1 MELTYKEEGL
11 LKRPLLPLYDSAV
24 KGNPLVYRFGLL
36 FVIGLWSVFIFY
48 IARSAVKIGEIHG
61 VIMVLNVIL
70 LVLEFMTGNYFI
82 FLLWAFFRS
91 FIPVERAPGY
101 LGMQLTDDDGPHG
114 LAANHARLPFVSV
127 LIPTY
132 REHFPVLRKTLLGA
146 LDLNYPK
153 DRFDVNVVDDSP
165 SGDDLRKFCE
175 SNGVNYMTRSDRKGF
190 KAGAINY
197 ALQRIKG
204 DLVLFLDADHIPEPR
219 LVINCLNAWREN
231 TIGVQARIDFVNM
244 VDMITT
250 IGAFLHLHF
259 YSLLQRARRV
269 NGKAVFAGGTALI
282 DKSLMIKEGGIDE
295 LTIAEDTDTS
305 LQWLMKGY
313 RMEYIDHVGSWAL
326 VPWDPLSLVRQV
338 WRWMTGVTRSFRAR
352 WFRILFSNLPFY
364 SKVDLFYAWFIPTMG
379 VLAWLSSF
387 IFAYLA
393 LIDGTLIRYSE
404 PIMIGPFTFPL
415 IGLVVSLIGSLPF
428 IAGVGAL
435 LFDEPFLLY
444 VRKGK
449 FFRYTS
455 TVLFF
460 FVSMAGQPLMLF
472 AVLKGWLGIKVSFN
486 RTPKRKKA
494 NEPEIPSLK
503 RRYAFGTLGLF
514 LIGIFFLYAGL
525 NAGISSPFF
534 VPLFFAF
541 YTSILPFSIAMF
553 WYWRLEAYL
562 EKVKDISAEMVIE
575 EVTSV
580 QV

>member
-11 LKRPLLPLYDSAV
+11 LKRPILPLYDSHI
-24 KGNPLVYRFGLL
+24 KGNRFVYAFGFALVIAL
-36 FVIGLWSVFIFY
+36 FSIFNFY
-48 IARSAVKIGEIHG
+48 
-61 VIMVLNVIL
+61 VIMSALTIIRLGGIEAFLNFLLLIL
-70 LVLEFMTGNYFI
+70 ETLTGNYFI

-91 FIPVERAPGY
+91 FIPVDRAPGFV
-101 LGMQLTDDDGPHG
+101 GFQLTDGAG
-114 LAANHARLPFVSV
+114 ANSVYSVSERLPFVSV
-127 LIPTY
+127 LVPTY

-146 LDLNYPK
+146 LDLNYPR
-153 DRFDVNVVDDSP
+153 DRFDVNVIDDSP
-165 SGDDLRKFCE
+165 AGDDLRQFCE
-175 SNGVNYMTRSDRKGF
+175 KHGVNYMTRSDRTGF

-197 ALQRIKG
+197 ALPRLKG

-219 LVINCLNAWREN
+219 VVINCLNAWRDGS
-231 TIGVQARIDFVNM
+231 IGVQARIDFVNM

-259 YSLLQRARRV
+259 YSLLQRARRA

-282 DKSLMIKEGGIDE
+282 DRELILKEGGIDE

-313 RMEYIDHVGSWAL
+313 RMEYIDHIGSWAL

-352 WFRILFSNLPFY
+352 WLKVLTSRLPLY
-364 SKVDLFYAWFIPTMG
+364 SKVDLFYAWFIPTLG

-387 IFAYLA
+387 IFAFLA
-393 LIDGTLIRYSE
+393 LTGGNLVRYSE
-404 PIMIGPFTFPL
+404 PVELGSFTVPL

-428 IAGVGAL
+428 VAGVGAL

-444 VRKGK
+444 VRKGR

-460 FVSMAGQPLMLF
+460 FVSMAGQPLMFF
-472 AVLKGWLGIKVSFN
+472 AVLKGWLGMKVSFN

-494 NEPEIPSLK
+494 NEPEIPALK
-503 RRYAFGTLGLF
+503 RKYARGTFMLFMVGL
-514 LIGIFFLYAGL
+514 FFLYSAWIS
-525 NAGISSPFF
+525 GISSPLF

-553 WYWRLEAYL
+553 WYWRLESYL
-562 EKVKDISAEMVIE
+562 ETVKDISAEMVIE
-575 EVTSV
+575 EATSV
-580 QV
+580 

>member
-1 MELTYKEEGL
+1 MELKYKEEGL
-11 LKRPLLPLYDSAV
+11 LKRPLLPLYDSEV
-24 KGNPLVYRFGLL
+24 KGNRTVYLVGLVFVIALFSVFNYYILRSALEIGKTDGLL
-36 FVIGLWSVFIFY
+36 MY
-48 IARSAVKIGEIHG
+48 
-61 VIMVLNVIL
+61 LN
-70 LVLEFMTGNYFI
+70 LVLLALEVLTGNYFI

-91 FIPVERAPGY
+91 FIPLQRAPGY
-101 LGMQLTDDDGPHG
+101 LGFQLTDGEGSNGIMKNQD
-114 LAANHARLPFVSV
+114 RLPFVSV

-153 DRFDVNVVDDSP
+153 AKFDVNVIDDSP
-165 SGDDLRKFCE
+165 IGDDLKKFCNA
-175 SNGVNYMTRSDRKGF
+175 NGINYMTRPDRRGF

-197 ALQRIKG
+197 ALHRIKG

-219 LVINCLNAWREN
+219 LVINCINAWREG

-259 YSLLQRARRV
+259 YSLLQRARRA

-282 DKSLMIKEGGIDE
+282 DRTLILKEGGIDE

-352 WFRILFSNLPFY
+352 WIKILLSDLPLY

-393 LIDGTLIRYSE
+393 LTGGSLVRYSE
-404 PIMIGPFTFPL
+404 PIMIGSFTVPL

-460 FVSMAGQPLMLF
+460 FVSMAGQPLMIF
-472 AVLKGWLGIKVSFN
+472 AVLKGWLGTKVSFN

-494 NEPEIPSLK
+494 NEPEIPALK
-503 RRYAFGTLGLF
+503 RKYAFGTLGLF
-514 LIGIFFLYAGL
+514 IVGLFFLYSGL
-525 NAGISSPFF
+525 SSGVGSPFF

-541 YTSILPFSIAMF
+541 YTSILPFSIAML

-575 EVTSV
+575 EMTSA
-580 QV
+580 QI